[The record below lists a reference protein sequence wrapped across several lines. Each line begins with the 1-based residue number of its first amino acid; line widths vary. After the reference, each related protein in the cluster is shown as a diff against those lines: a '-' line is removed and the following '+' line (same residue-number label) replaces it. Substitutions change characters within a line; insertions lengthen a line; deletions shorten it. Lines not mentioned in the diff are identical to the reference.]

1 MKLWDKG
8 VSVDKAIEDF
18 TIGNDAE
25 LDMHL
30 APFDVLGNIAHVTML
45 TEVGLLDKAE
55 LPALKKELA
64 DIYKSTQD
72 GNFKIEDGVEDV
84 HSQVESLLTER
95 LGDVGKKVHSA
106 RSRNDQVLVD
116 LKLYGRHQLAEI
128 ADLTHQLFTALQSQS
143 ERYKDV
149 ILPGYTHLQVAMPSS
164 FGLWFGAFAE
174 SLADD
179 MDMLAT
185 AFRFTNQNPL
195 GSAAGYGSSFPIN
208 RKRTTELLGF
218 EDLHYNVVYAQ
229 MTRGKTERTVAYA
242 ISALATTLM
251 KFAADGCMFMS
262 QNFNFIKLPAEFT
275 TGSSIMPHK
284 KNPDVFELMR
294 GKCNKLQAIPGELA
308 AIMGNLTTGYF
319 RDLQLLKEKYIYAFE
334 EIKSCLQIAIL
345 AVPKIEVNTNILDS
359 GDLYDYLFSVEE
371 VNRRVL
377 EGTPFRDAYKQVG
390 LEIEAGNFNPNK
402 TVNHTHEG
410 SVGNLCTAEI
420 KRKMEANFNKIN
432 IQEINNTLSALLK

>member
-8 VSVDKAIEDF
+8 FNVDKAIENF

-25 LDMHL
+25 LDMYL

-45 TEVGLLDKAE
+45 TEVGLLDKSE
-55 LPALKKELA
+55 LPALKKELCE
-64 DIYKSTQD
+64 IYKSTQD
-72 GNFKIEDGVEDV
+72 GSFKIEKGMEDV
-84 HSQVESLLTER
+84 HSQVEAILTER
-95 LGDVGKKVHSA
+95 LGEVGKKIHSA

-116 LKLYGRHQLAEI
+116 LKLYGRNELLEI
-128 ADLTHQLFTALQSQS
+128 TSLVKTLFDAFQEQS
-143 ERYKDV
+143 ETNKEAL
-149 ILPGYTHLQVAMPSS
+149 LPGYTHLQVAMPSS
-164 FGLWFGAFAE
+164 FGLWFGAHAE

-179 MDMLAT
+179 MDLLAT

-208 RKRTTELLGF
+208 RTRTTELLGF

-251 KFAADGCMFMS
+251 KFAADCCLFMS
-262 QNFNFIKLPAEFT
+262 QNFGFIQLPPEFT

-294 GKCNKLQAIPGELA
+294 GKCNKLQSIPGELA
-308 AIMGNLTTGYF
+308 AIMGNLTSGYF
-319 RDLQLLKEKYIYAFE
+319 RDLQLLKEKYIYAFN
-334 EIKSCLQIAIL
+334 EIKSCLEIALLMVPNISIKNGIL
-345 AVPKIEVNTNILDS
+345 KD
-359 GDLYDYLFSVEE
+359 DMYDYLFSVEE

-377 EGTPFRDAYKQVG
+377 EGIPFREAYKEVG
-390 LEIEAGNFNPNK
+390 LEIEAGNFKPNK
-402 TVNHTHEG
+402 SVNHTHEG
-410 SVGNLCTAEI
+410 SIGNLCTKQIKSKMEGNFSKIDDAKI
-420 KRKMEANFNKIN
+420 KRAVTE
-432 IQEINNTLSALLK
+432 LLK